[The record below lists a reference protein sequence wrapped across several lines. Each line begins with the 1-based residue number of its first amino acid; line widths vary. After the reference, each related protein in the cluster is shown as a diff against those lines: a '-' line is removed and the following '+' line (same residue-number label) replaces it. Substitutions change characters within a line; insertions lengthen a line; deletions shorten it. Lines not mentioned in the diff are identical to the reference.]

1 MQLGTSRLS
10 DWLRTLIEQESVLIG
25 GCEECGATLPF
36 LMIIGGLPPPPLTDS
51 SNTAGRK
58 VNRGGGQGRGVG
70 GADNPR
76 ERVMTDEGAPRESAA

>member
-36 LMIIGGLPPPPLTDS
+36 LMIIGGLPPPPHRQLKYS
-51 SNTAGRK
+51 WQEGKQRGWAGE
-58 VNRGGGQGRGVG
+58 GGGGCR
-70 GADNPR
+70 
-76 ERVMTDEGAPRESAA
+76 